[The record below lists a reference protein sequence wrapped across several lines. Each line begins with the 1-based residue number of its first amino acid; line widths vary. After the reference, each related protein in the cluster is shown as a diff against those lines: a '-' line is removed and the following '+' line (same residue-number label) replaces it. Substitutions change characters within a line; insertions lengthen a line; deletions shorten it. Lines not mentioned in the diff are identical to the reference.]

1 MLGNFALNP
10 NETRVAIAH
19 FNTRESELVTFSNFR
34 NFSFV
39 RDAILNM
46 PNPSGSTNTAGAL
59 EYLNIRVMQE
69 DNGMRGITSGVPKS
83 IIIITDGESDN
94 NRETIKQ
101 ANLLKNRG
109 FNMITVGIGNLFTN
123 EKELIQMASS
133 SKDSYKIDEYDK
145 LSLYLNTLGRSA
157 IQQPARIIQELEV
170 NLNLPEDSYN
180 YLKCQLNKTIFEESQ
195 FTVSLEY
202 TNGDSDLFFS
212 FDDLNPKNENDFIDQ
227 SLLPIEIIQ
236 NFVEPSSSLLSGP
249 VLNNVRLNR
258 YFYPKNANEKSS
270 KTSSSSIVKYY
281 SVRIPANQ
289 SNLTLFIGAKGNV
302 QSNSLKIYV
311 FNRTVGFV
319 DSSTTTSTSTMVSST
334 TTSTSTMVSSTTTST
349 STMVSNNSTFS
360 SRSTTTTTS
369 ISTSISTGTTRSNVS
384 FSKKFDLILLIFLGL
399 LAQLNFFF

>member
-1 MLGNFALNP
+1 LLENFASNP

-19 FNTRESELVTFSNFR
+19 FNTREYELVNFNNFK

-69 DNGMRGITSGVPKS
+69 DNGMRDITRGVPKS
-83 IIIITDGESDN
+83 IIVVTDGDSDN
-94 NRETIKQ
+94 NLETIKQ
-101 ANLLKNRG
+101 ANLLKYRG

-123 EKELIQMASS
+123 EKELIQIASS
-133 SKDSYKIDEYDK
+133 SKDAYKIDEYDK
-145 LSLYLNTLGRSA
+145 LSLYLNSLGRSA

-170 NLNLPEDSYN
+170 NLNLPQDSYN

-212 FDDLNPKNENDFIDQ
+212 FEDLNPKSENDFIDQ
-227 SLLPIEIIQ
+227 SLLPVEFIQ

-249 VLNNVRLNR
+249 VLDNARLNNV
-258 YFYPKNANEKSS
+258 FYPRNANEESA
-270 KTSSSSIVKYY
+270 KTSITKYY
-281 SVRIPANQ
+281 SIKIPANQ

-319 DSSTTTSTSTMVSST
+319 DSSTSTSTL
-334 TTSTSTMVSSTTTST
+334 
-349 STMVSNNSTFS
+349 TMVSNNSTFS

-369 ISTSISTGTTRSNVS
+369 ISTSISTGTRTTTITTLRIATTRSNVS
-384 FSKKFDLILLIFLGL
+384 FSKKFDLILLFLSL
-399 LAQLNFFF
+399 LGQFNFFN